1 MTPRGLALGAAV
13 LALGLAG
20 AALAAAAPAAF
31 APATASSGAGTGIGL
46 AALGPVVLAIA
57 LVLALLV
64 VVLVRGRTRR
74 LERALARMERALAS
88 GEPSGARGARGA
100 SVDGGYGGG
109 AERLAERVEVTLAGL
124 RSDRDRFAGVLSG
137 MNEGLLMVDAVGRV
151 ALVNPAL
158 RELLL
163 LSSDVIGSTPL
174 EVFHHAELQG
184 LLDEAAAESAS
195 VEREIVVEGLAPR
208 RLQVRAAPLAPEL
221 GRGVF
226 AIFVD
231 VTERRR
237 LETMRRDFVAN
248 VSHELRTPVT
258 AIRTAAETLPIVI
271 EHDPPAAANFVR
283 VIDRNAVRLHA
294 LVEDLLDLSRIESR
308 EVQLVREDLPLGPLV
323 TQIVELFR
331 ARAQEREMTLQL
343 RLDPSLPLASVDRG
357 AFERVLTNLVD
368 NAIKYSGQGCTV
380 TVSADVDG
388 DWLRVTIADTGA
400 GIPAEHLQRLFERF
414 YRVDAGRSRELGG
427 TGLGLSIVK
436 HLVESMGGTVAVE
449 SKVGA
454 GAAFSFTVPRAGQGA
469 GEGAPIPA
477 SDPRDAR

>member
-1 MTPRGLALGAAV
+1 LTVGLPARGATVLGSPVARLDAGTGSSPFTTLPAAAALASPPPGVGAVGLGALV
-13 LALGLAG
+13 V
-20 AALAAAAPAAF
+20 ALAAALLLAGLAWRRARRLARALEPIARALELVDPKTRRAAPGAPADR
-31 APATASSGAGTGIGL
+31 AG
-46 AALGPVVLAIA
+46 
-57 LVLALLV
+57 
-64 VVLVRGRTRR
+64 R
-74 LERALARMERALAS
+74 
-88 GEPSGARGARGA
+88 
-100 SVDGGYGGG
+100 D
-109 AERLAERVEVTLAGL
+109 AERLAERLEATLAGL

-163 LSSDVIGSTPL
+163 LSSDVVGSTPL
-174 EVFHHAELQG
+174 EVFHHAELQS
-184 LLDEAAAESAS
+184 LLEDAAAGSTS
-195 VEREIVVEGLAPR
+195 VEGEIAIEGLAPR

-221 GRGVF
+221 GGGVF

-231 VTERRR
+231 ITERRR

-271 EHDPPAAANFVR
+271 EHDPPAAANFIR

-308 EVQLVREDLPLGPLV
+308 EVQLVSEALLLAPLV

-331 ARAQEREMTLQL
+331 ARAQEREITLQISV
-343 RLDPSLPLASVDRG
+343 DASLPPARVDRS
-357 AFERVLTNLVD
+357 AFERVLTNLID
-368 NAIKYSGQGCTV
+368 NAIKYAGQGCSVRVSARDAGELLEV
-380 TVSADVDG
+380 TV
-388 DWLRVTIADTGA
+388 ADTGA

-436 HLVESMGGTVAVE
+436 HLVESMGGTVSVE
-449 SKVGA
+449 STVGF
-454 GAAFSFTVPRAGQGA
+454 GAAFSFTVPHASPPSSGGA
-469 GEGAPIPA
+469 REV
-477 SDPRDAR
+477 AREPSADG

>member
-1 MTPRGLALGAAV
+1 MTVAPSVHGV
-13 LALGLAG
+13 PALGLPVARLDAG
-20 AALAAAAPAAF
+20 AVPLLAAAQPAAVH
-31 APATASSGAGTGIGL
+31 AASPLPGVGGVGV
-46 AALGPVVLAIA
+46 GA
-57 LVLALLV
+57 LVVALAVALLV
-64 VVLVRGRTRR
+64 AGLARRRARR
-74 LERALARMERALAS
+74 LEQALEPVARALEESDPKAR
-88 GEPSGARGARGA
+88 RGAPGAFANRSGRGA
-100 SVDGGYGGG
+100 EEL
-109 AERLAERVEVTLAGL
+109 AERLEETLAGL

-163 LSSDVIGSTPL
+163 LSSDVVGSTPL

-184 LLDEAAAESAS
+184 LLEDAAAGSTS
-195 VEREIVVEGLAPR
+195 VEGEIAVEGLAPR

-221 GRGVF
+221 GGGVF

-248 VSHELRTPVT
+248 MSHELRTPVT

-271 EHDPPAAANFVR
+271 EHDPPAAANFIR

-308 EVQLVREDLPLGPLV
+308 EVQLVSEALPLAPLV
-323 TQIVELFR
+323 TQLIELFR
-331 ARAQEREMTLQL
+331 ARAQEREITLQIGVE
-343 RLDPSLPLASVDRG
+343 PSLPPARVDRS
-357 AFERVLTNLVD
+357 AFERVLTNLID
-368 NAIKYSGQGCTV
+368 NAIKYAGQRCSVRVSARVAGDFLEV
-380 TVSADVDG
+380 TV
-388 DWLRVTIADTGA
+388 ADTGA

-436 HLVESMGGTVAVE
+436 HLVESMGGTVSVE

-454 GAAFSFTVPRAGQGA
+454 GAAFSFTVPRAGSPLSVGA
-469 GEGAPIPA
+469 GGPGGEPA
-477 SDPRDAR
+477 GGG

>member
-1 MTPRGLALGAAV
+1 MTPGALARGASVLVPILFAVRLARAAPSLAAPEAVGPAASSATGIVGLGA
-13 LALGLAG
+13 G
-20 AALAAAAPAAF
+20 
-31 APATASSGAGTGIGL
+31 
-46 AALGPVVLAIA
+46 A
-57 LVLALLV
+57 LVAAVVIALLV
-64 VVLVRGRTRR
+64 AVLVRARTRR
-74 LERALARMERALAS
+74 LERALTRMARALGS
-88 GEPSGARGARGA
+88 GEPNGPRKSRRAIAAAGAGRGPEQLAARLEA
-100 SVDGGYGGG
+100 
-109 AERLAERVEVTLAGL
+109 TLAGL

-174 EVFHHAELQG
+174 EVFNHAELQG

-308 EVQLVREDLPLGPLV
+308 EVQLVREELPIAPLV

-331 ARAQEREMTLQL
+331 ARAQEREITLHL
-343 RLDPSLPLASVDRG
+343 SLDPSAPPANVDRG

-380 TVSADVDG
+380 TVSAELDG
-388 DWLRVTIADTGA
+388 DWLRVAVADTGA

-449 SKVGA
+449 STVGA
-454 GAAFSFTVPRAGQGA
+454 GAAFSFTVPRAGQDLA
-469 GEGAPIPA
+469 AEGSPA
-477 SDPRDAR
+477 SDPPIGR

>member
-1 MTPRGLALGAAV
+1 
-13 LALGLAG
+13 
-20 AALAAAAPAAF
+20 
-31 APATASSGAGTGIGL
+31 
-46 AALGPVVLAIA
+46 
-57 LVLALLV
+57 
-64 VVLVRGRTRR
+64 
-74 LERALARMERALAS
+74 
-88 GEPSGARGARGA
+88 
-100 SVDGGYGGG
+100 
-109 AERLAERVEVTLAGL
+109 
-124 RSDRDRFAGVLSG
+124 
-137 MNEGLLMVDAVGRV
+137 
-151 ALVNPAL
+151 
-158 RELLL
+158 
-163 LSSDVIGSTPL
+163 
-174 EVFHHAELQG
+174 
-184 LLDEAAAESAS
+184 
-195 VEREIVVEGLAPR
+195 
-208 RLQVRAAPLAPEL
+208 
-221 GRGVF
+221 
-226 AIFVD
+226 
-231 VTERRR
+231 
-237 LETMRRDFVAN
+237 MRRDFVAN

>member
-1 MTPRGLALGAAV
+1 MTPGALAHGASV
-13 LALGLAG
+13 LAPVLFAVRLAG
-20 AALAAAAPAAF
+20 AAPSLAAPTAGGPAASS
-31 APATASSGAGTGIGL
+31 ATGIVGLGAG
-46 AALGPVVLAIA
+46 A
-57 LVLALLV
+57 LVTAVVVALLV
-64 VVLVRGRTRR
+64 AVLVRARTRR
-74 LERALARMERALAS
+74 LERVLARMARAL
-88 GEPSGARGARGA
+88 GPVEPNGLRKSRRAIA
-100 SVDGGYGGG
+100 VDGAGRGPEQL
-109 AERLAERVEVTLAGL
+109 AARLEATLAGL

-163 LSSDVIGSTPL
+163 LASDVIGSTPL

-308 EVQLVREDLPLGPLV
+308 EVQLVREELPLAPLV

-331 ARAQEREMTLQL
+331 ARAQEREITLHL
-343 RLDPSLPLASVDRG
+343 DLDPSLPPANVDRG

-380 TVSADVDG
+380 TVSADLDG
-388 DWLRVTIADTGA
+388 DWLRVTVADTGA

-449 SKVGA
+449 STVGA
-454 GAAFSFTVPRAGQGA
+454 GAAFSFTVPRS
-469 GEGAPIPA
+469 GEDLVTEGSPA
-477 SDPRDAR
+477 SDPPIGR